1 MVGDERIMANIN
13 YLSVL
18 IVMGTVSMIVGEIIN
33 SIAVLAFGIVMVI
46 ISLIMAIGVWVKELT
61 EL

>member
-33 SIAVLAFGIVMVI
+33 SITVLAFGIVMVI

>member
-1 MVGDERIMANIN
+1 MVGDERIMANVN

-33 SIAVLAFGIVMVI
+33 SITVLAFGIVMVI